1 MDFKKVFTLGLI
13 SGLFAFVICVV
24 YTQAYY
30 SILVDFSEGAE
41 VSIMLSYCTGGTM
54 AGCFLYFAIR
64 KIIKNAAIA
73 NFIFNMIVSAIP
85 LTLVFMVLAQNDI
98 EFSRLV
104 GSVTRINSLI
114 DRYRNGNLRVLMLN
128 ASHYGTGLN
137 LENTTHL
144 VFYHKMVDELEKQVI
159 GRAQRSGRT
168 KPLNVHYLCYD
179 NELCVE

>member
-1 MDFKKVFTLGLI
+1 MEFKKIFTLGVI

-41 VSIMLSYCTGGTM
+41 MSIMLSYCTGGTM

-98 EFSRLV
+98 EFK
-104 GSVTRINSLI
+104 NE
-114 DRYRNGNLRVLMLN
+114 N
-128 ASHYGTGLN
+128 AS
-137 LENTTHL
+137 
-144 VFYHKMVDELEKQVI
+144 FMVYYYKGFILPMLFLP
-159 GRAQRSGRT
+159 SLSWMT
-168 KPLNVHYLCYD
+168 FKPLLIK
-179 NELCVE
+179 E

>member
-64 KIIKNAAIA
+64 KIIKNTAIA
-73 NFIFNMIVSAIP
+73 NFIFNIIISSIP

-98 EFSRLV
+98 EFKNKDAFEMVEYYKGFILPMLFLP
-104 GSVTRINSLI
+104 SLSW
-114 DRYRNGNLRVLMLN
+114 M
-128 ASHYGTGLN
+128 T
-137 LENTTHL
+137 
-144 VFYHKMVDELEKQVI
+144 F
-159 GRAQRSGRT
+159 
-168 KPLNVHYLCYD
+168 KPLLIK
-179 NELCVE
+179 E